1 MNTEFYTMANRILDV
16 ETKRVVSL
24 LEQRLDK
31 IDNISQVNATATL
44 EQLIAVVNKIISKDK
59 RR

>member
-1 MNTEFYTMANRILDV
+1 MPNRIVDL
-16 ETKRVVSL
+16 ETKRAVTL
-24 LEQRLDK
+24 LEKRLDK
-31 IDNISQVNATATL
+31 IDNISQVSATASL

>member
-1 MNTEFYTMANRILDV
+1 MNMEFYTMANRILDL

>member
-1 MNTEFYTMANRILDV
+1 MNMDYSIMPNRIVDL
-16 ETKRVVSL
+16 ETKRAVTL
-24 LEQRLDK
+24 LEKRLDK
-31 IDNISQVNATATL
+31 IDNISQVSATASL

>member
-1 MNTEFYTMANRILDV
+1 MNMESYIMANRILDL

>member
-1 MNTEFYTMANRILDV
+1 MANRILDL